1 MANICDV
8 TATICGTQEEIKRL
22 YNIVKDSSHGDLCD
36 IVNALGGNADEVY
49 CRASI
54 YDYDYEDYGTSSELH
69 LYIESAWR
77 EPYEVF
83 EFLQEQMPGITIY
96 YIAEEDGCGYHAT
109 NDPNAP
115 MFKSDFNC
123 EVEYHESL
131 QDLLDYAES
140 TYERKFATLE
150 ALDEYLNE
158 ADKGDF
164 YGEFI
169 YCQSF

>member
-8 TATICGTQEEIKRL
+8 SATICGTHEDIKRL
-22 YNIVKDSSHGDLCD
+22 YDIVKNSSDGNLSD
-36 IVNALGGNADEVY
+36 IVDALGGNTDKIY
-49 CRASI
+49 CRSSI
-54 YDYDYEDYGTSSELH
+54 YDYDYELYETGGELR

-83 EFLQEQMPGITIY
+83 AFLQEQMPGITIY
-96 YIAEEDGCGYHAT
+96 YTAEEDGCEYYTT
-109 NDPNAP
+109 NDPDAP
-115 MFKSDFNC
+115 KFKSDFDC

-131 QDLLDYAES
+131 QDLLDYAEA

-150 ALDEYLNE
+150 ELDKFLEG
-158 ADKGDF
+158 KGDF